1 LTGGRKLRLVGR
13 LLVLVERCCR
23 AVEVGVRLERFE
35 RTDDRGEGA
44 VVAFQAL

>member
-1 LTGGRKLRLVGR
+1 LRLVGWF
-13 LLVLVERCCR
+13 LVVVGRCRAR
-23 AVEVGVRLERFE
+23 AVEVGVRLDRFE